1 MEEFVIRGL
10 LTDIAP
16 TTAASST
23 KIAFSG
29 KQRYGISIQAYA
41 SPVYIKIVKG
51 GASDPSASSAN
62 YTWPLPAGSSLDK
75 KLAANLDVWVQTAGN
90 YSAQEWV

>member
-1 MEEFVIRGL
+1 MEEFIIRGL
-10 LTDIAP
+10 LTDVAA

-23 KIAFSG
+23 KVPFSG
-29 KQRYGISIQAYA
+29 KQRYGISIQAYG
-41 SPVYIKIVKG
+41 SPVYVKVVKG
-51 GASDPSASSAN
+51 GASDPSASSTC

-75 KLAANLDVWVQTAGN
+75 KLGAGLDVWVQSAGN